1 MFFYV
6 PVICC
11 QETSVAVKKETLSSF
26 VSVNTLLFSMQ
37 YGHTSFPCVLQ
48 QKPFHKLENH

>member
-6 PVICC
+6 PVIRW
-11 QETSVAVKKETLSSF
+11 QETSVAVKKEALPSF